1 MFAANSYKGITED
14 TSTIGI
20 PVIWYVNKDLAPA
33 LVQKITET
41 AYNKAGNAH
50 MMQIHAGSKDMVPQ
64 RALQGITFPL
74 HKGAEDHWR
83 AAGIQIPEAIR
94 AK

>member
-1 MFAANSYKGITED
+1 MVAAAYS
-14 TSTIGI
+14 
-20 PVIWYVNKDLAPA
+20 KD
-33 LVQKITET
+33 
-41 AYNKAGNAH
+41 GNAH
-50 MMQIHAGSKDMVPQ
+50 MMKVHAGSKDMVPQ
-64 RALQGITFPL
+64 RALQGVTIPL